1 MVVPLIGAVIGGGG
15 LTGILNAVVVLSA
28 VNTAMFVS
36 LKDLEDFWWTI
47 DAADVTWATDAKGEL
62 VQQFRVYSLGTTIII
77 DREGHIAYRDDGATP
92 YEVLRAEV
100 EEVL

>member
-1 MVVPLIGAVIGGGG
+1 MGRIQEEFGDQGLSVI
-15 LTGILNAVVVLSA
+15 A
-28 VNTAMFVS
+28 VNTAPFAS
-36 LKDLEDFWWTI
+36 LKDWKQFWKSK

-62 VQQFRVYSLGTTIII
+62 VQLFRVYSLGTTIII

-100 EEVL
+100 KEVL